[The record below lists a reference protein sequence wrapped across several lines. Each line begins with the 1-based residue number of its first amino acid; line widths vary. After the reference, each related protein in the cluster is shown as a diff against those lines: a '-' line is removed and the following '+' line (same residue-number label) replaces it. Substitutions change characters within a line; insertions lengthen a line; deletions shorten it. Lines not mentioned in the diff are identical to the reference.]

1 MRKKILFVINTMGR
15 AGAETA
21 LLELLKHLDSPE
33 YDISLYVIMGQGEM
47 IGKLPPCVKL
57 LNPGFNPHSVLSRQG
72 KWGLM
77 KTVCRA
83 FFRNGGQMNKIRS
96 IGKSFSSMRRRGKV
110 QTEKLL
116 WRMLSEGSRRF
127 EEQFDLA
134 VAWLEGA
141 SAYYVAEH
149 VKAARKCAFIHI
161 DYESAGYTREMDQN
175 CWDSF
180 EKIFMVSREVKEH
193 FLAVYPEYADKAE
206 IFHNL
211 VDQEGIRRQSM
222 VRGGFS
228 DGREGVF
235 NGMRGV
241 SDGMGDASNGGEG
254 VSDGMGDASN
264 GGEDVSNR
272 MEDVS
277 NGMGGASNGMRG
289 VSGGYEGK
297 RLLTVGRLTYQKAY
311 DIAIDAMKLL
321 KARGC
326 KAKWYV
332 LGEGDQRKALEK
344 KIAALHLEE
353 DFVLLGAVENPYPY
367 YVQADIYVHATRFE
381 GKSIAIQ
388 EAQTLGCA
396 VIASD
401 CNGNREQ
408 IEDGVDGIL
417 CQLTPEGI
425 AESIETLLQNEELR
439 NKLGKAAE
447 RKNMAQEQEL
457 QKLLAL
463 LT

>member
-21 LLELLKHLDSPE
+21 MLELLKALDSPE

-47 IGKLPPCVKL
+47 IGKLPPYVRL
-57 LNPGFNPHSVLSRQG
+57 RNLRFNAHSVLSRQG
-72 KWGLM
+72 KRGM
-77 KTVCRA
+77 MATVCRA
-83 FFRNGGQMNKIRS
+83 FFRNGGQIKKIRGIAGNLAS
-96 IGKSFSSMRRRGKV
+96 MGRQGKF
-110 QTEKLL
+110 QADKLL
-116 WRMLSEGSRRF
+116 WRMLSDGSLRL

-161 DYESAGYTREMDQN
+161 DYESAGYTREMDRN

-180 EKIFMVSREVKEH
+180 EKIFMVSQEVKEH

-211 VDQEGIRRQSM
+211 VDQEGIRRRS
-222 VRGGFS
+222 REAGGFS
-228 DGREGVF
+228 D
-235 NGMRGV
+235 
-241 SDGMGDASNGGEG
+241 
-254 VSDGMGDASN
+254 
-264 GGEDVSNR
+264 
-272 MEDVS
+272 
-277 NGMGGASNGMRG
+277 
-289 VSGGYEGK
+289 GYEGK
-297 RLLTVGRLTYQKAY
+297 RLLTVGRLTWQKAY

-321 KARGC
+321 KDKGC
-326 KAKWYV
+326 NVRWYI
-332 LGEGDQRKALEK
+332 LGEGDQRRTLEK
-344 KIAALHLEE
+344 KIAALQLKE
-353 DFVLLGAVENPYPY
+353 DFVLLGAAENPCPY
-367 YVQADIYVHATRFE
+367 YAQADIYVHATRFE

-408 IEDGVDGIL
+408 IKNGEDGIL

-425 AESIETLLQNEELR
+425 AESIETLLQNEETR
-439 NKLGKAAE
+439 KKLGKSAE

-457 QKLLAL
+457 QKLLQL

>member
-21 LLELLKHLDSPE
+21 MLELLKALDSPE

-47 IGKLPPCVKL
+47 IGKLPPYVRL
-57 LNPGFNPHSVLSRQG
+57 WTLRFNAHSVLSRQG
-72 KWGLM
+72 KRGM
-77 KTVCRA
+77 MATVCRA
-83 FFRNGGQMNKIRS
+83 FFRNGGQIKKIRGIAGNLAS
-96 IGKSFSSMRRRGKV
+96 MGRQGKF
-110 QTEKLL
+110 QADKLL
-116 WRMLSEGSRRF
+116 WRMLSDGSLRL

-161 DYESAGYTREMDQN
+161 DYESAGYTREMDRN

-180 EKIFMVSREVKEH
+180 EKIFMVSQEVKEH

-211 VDQEGIRRQSM
+211 VDQEGIRRRS
-222 VRGGFS
+222 REAGGFS
-228 DGREGVF
+228 D
-235 NGMRGV
+235 
-241 SDGMGDASNGGEG
+241 
-254 VSDGMGDASN
+254 
-264 GGEDVSNR
+264 
-272 MEDVS
+272 
-277 NGMGGASNGMRG
+277 
-289 VSGGYEGK
+289 GYEGK
-297 RLLTVGRLTYQKAY
+297 RLLTVGRLTWQKAY

-321 KARGC
+321 KDKGC
-326 KAKWYV
+326 NVRWYI
-332 LGEGDQRKALEK
+332 LGEGDQRRTLEK
-344 KIAALHLEE
+344 KIAALQLKE
-353 DFVLLGAVENPYPY
+353 DFVLLGAAENPCPY
-367 YVQADIYVHATRFE
+367 YAQADIYVHATRFE

-408 IEDGVDGIL
+408 IENGEDGIL

-425 AESIETLLQNEELR
+425 AESIETLLQNEETR
-439 NKLGKAAE
+439 KKLGKSAE

-457 QKLLAL
+457 QKLLQL